1 MRTAPWI
8 LAATVVLSAPGLA
21 QAQGPGSGDE
31 VTTQKLSP
39 AMQRRIWKAS
49 RARRAQLRRIR
60 ELKRRIAALE
70 EALPVLQR
78 QAMKEADYYR
88 SARARYQRHR
98 KRFKAKW
105 GRIQRLFGGRSP
117 VKSYTDR
124 YGSFRVR
131 EVYSADTNDW
141 KRASRRKDHA
151 DGDDFYL
158 YATITMPKEL
168 VGKHHYAVDWRI
180 TGYDFLGQE
189 RSLYSVHNWSRS
201 GSYHKIKWTGFRLR
215 RRVTGL
221 GLTPGWYE
229 VRATLKVRG
238 KSWLKRSTYSVIRI
252 SQVNPKVS
260 APPASRY
267 RRTDETKIKLTRL
280 KLRSRGR
287 RGGKLDP
294 SRFSVRGGYRVHAD
308 FTGSD
313 KHLLVG
319 ADVYGVTAR
328 GKTGRRPLRS
338 AFRYRK
344 RLRRTRGRFGS
355 RDTTRVKDL
364 DQGLKPGRY
373 ILRVWVLVGTEKRN
387 YWSYED
393 RPFVVK
399 PARPNRRRAR
409 GRR

>member
-1 MRTAPWI
+1 MRAVFWI
-8 LAATVVLSAPGLA
+8 LASTLLVSAPGLA
-21 QAQGPGSGDE
+21 RAQGPGSGDE

-60 ELKRRIAALE
+60 ELERRIAALE

-78 QAMKEADYYR
+78 QAMKEADHYR
-88 SARARYQRHR
+88 SARTRYQRR
-98 KRFKAKW
+98 RQSFKAKW

-141 KRASRRKDHA
+141 KRSSSRKDHA

-158 YATITMPKEL
+158 YASITVPKEL

-180 TGYDFLGQE
+180 AGYDFLGQE
-189 RSLYSVHNWSRS
+189 RSLYYVYNFSRS
-201 GSYHKIKWTGFRLR
+201 REYHKIKWTRFRLR

-260 APPASRY
+260 SPPASRY

-280 KLRSRGR
+280 KIRSRGR
-287 RGGKLDP
+287 RGKLDP
-294 SRFSVRGGYRVHAD
+294 SRFSVRGRYRVHAD

-328 GKTGRRPLRS
+328 GKPGRHPLRS

-344 RLRRTRGRFGS
+344 GLRRTRGHFGS
-355 RDTTRVKDL
+355 RDTTGVKDL

-399 PARPNRRRAR
+399 PASPSRRGGR